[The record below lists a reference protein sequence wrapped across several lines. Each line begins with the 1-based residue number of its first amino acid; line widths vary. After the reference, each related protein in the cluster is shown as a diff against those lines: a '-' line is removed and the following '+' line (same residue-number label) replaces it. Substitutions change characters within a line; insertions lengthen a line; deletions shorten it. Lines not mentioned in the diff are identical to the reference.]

1 MAASTKIGCITRE
14 ISCEKLTLNFNIRS
28 VINMKDMVVFAVGIT
43 VFMAVLVGIGF
54 ILDTNFTSYGT

>member
-1 MAASTKIGCITRE
+1 
-14 ISCEKLTLNFNIRS
+14 
-28 VINMKDMVVFAVGIT
+28 MKDMVVFAVGIT